1 VWHEEGAHPRM
12 NSIAVTSIVFVSI
25 LAAGLV
31 GMAVRRAIP
40 ADHLGSSEK
49 EVARLVTG
57 LMTTMTAIVLGM
69 LVSSAK
75 ASYDA
80 RTNEVAEISTQV
92 VAVDRLLSK
101 YGTETGE
108 VRAQFR
114 LLVEA
119 SVNRIWPAQAPEH
132 VELKP
137 GTEGEILVDQ
147 LRLLAPKSNDQAD
160 VKSQVLRMIA
170 DLRQTQWLLF
180 LKSQQSAIP
189 IPLLLVVVTWLSL
202 IYFSFGVFTEPSS
215 TIIVTLAVGALAVST
230 AVLMILELYTP
241 FRGVLRI
248 SSEPILAALSQMGR

>member
-1 VWHEEGAHPRM
+1 M
-12 NSIAVTSIVFVSI
+12 SSIAVSSIVFASI
-25 LAAGLV
+25 FGSGLV

-40 ADHLGSSEK
+40 ADYLGSGEK

-80 RTNEVAEISTQV
+80 RTNEVAEISSQV
-92 VAVDRLLSK
+92 VNIDRMLSK
-101 YGTETGE
+101 YGTETAE

-119 SVNRIWPAQAPEH
+119 SVNRIWPAKAPVD

-137 GTEGEILVDQ
+137 RDEGEILVDE
-147 LRLLAPKSNDQAD
+147 LRQLAPKSDAQAE
-160 VKSQVLRMIA
+160 VKAQILHMIG

-180 LKSQQSAIP
+180 LKSQRSALP
-189 IPLLLVVVTWLSL
+189 IPLLLVVVSWLAL
-202 IYFSFGVFTEPSS
+202 IYLSFGLFTPPSPTIVVTFVF
-215 TIIVTLAVGALAVST
+215 GALAVSS
-230 AVLMILELYTP
+230 AVLIILELYTP

-248 SSEPILAALSQMGR
+248 SSGPILEALSEMGR